1 MPWDLL
7 TLNDGH
13 TVPGIAA
20 QTAFMHPGQP
30 AVDQL
35 RQAFDIGFSHIE
47 ISANFVNTAHVG
59 KALRACTTGR
69 PRSSFFVTA
78 HWLRSKESEAAFA
91 LKKDLKD
98 LGLDYVDLYLLND
111 PNISKQKIPNAWAKM
126 ERLKDAGLAKSIGVV
141 DFDESQLIELII
153 AAKIRPAVNK
163 IVYHPDNAAGA
174 PVGLCQNLGITVLTY
189 QIFTPLNTDTKPRTL
204 LENPPGADDTSPPGF
219 AVPRSTRL
227 GQIEGRRT
235 RTVILRIASRFPL
248 LLNFSKCFRSRSDTD
263 KLKGSIEVSHLETAL
278 TPVDLNIID
287 LVGAEYQ
294 RRHDERKMQNMAL
307 QKAIIGKGVGT
318 LLSAVPLP
326 TGN

>member
-1 MPWDLL
+1 MSWDLL
-7 TLNDGH
+7 TLNDGY
-13 TVPGIAA
+13 TAPGIAV
-20 QTAFMHPGQP
+20 QTALMHPGQP

-59 KALRACTTGR
+59 QALRACTAGR

-126 ERLKDAGLAKSIGVV
+126 ERIKDTGLAKSIGVV
-141 DFDESQLIELII
+141 DFDESQLMELII

-174 PVGLCQNLGITVLTY
+174 PVGLCDNLGITVLTY
-189 QIFTPLNTDTKPRTL
+189 KIFTPLNTDTKPRTL
-204 LENPPGADDTSPPGF
+204 LENPLAQMTHRLQASPYHVLLAWAKSKGV
-219 AVPRSTRL
+219 VPVL
-227 GQIEGRRT
+227 
-235 RTVILRIASRFPL
+235 
-248 LLNFSKCFRSRSDTD
+248 SRSDID

-287 LVGAEYQ
+287 LVGTEYL
-294 RRHDERKMQNMAL
+294 RRHDERKMQNRAL

-318 LLSAVPLP
+318 LLNAVPLP

>member
-13 TVPGIAA
+13 TVPSIAV
-20 QTAFMHPGQP
+20 QTAFMRPGEP
-30 AVDQL
+30 AVNQL

-47 ISANFVNTAHVG
+47 ISANFINTAHVG
-59 KALRACTTGR
+59 TALRTCTAEL

-78 HWLRSKESEAAFA
+78 HWLKSKETVAALA

-111 PNISKQKIPNAWAKM
+111 PNISKQQIPFAWAKM
-126 ERLKDAGLAKSIGVV
+126 EQLKDAGLAKSIGVV

-153 AAKIRPAVNK
+153 AAKTRPAVNK

-174 PVGLCQNLGITVLTY
+174 PVGLCKNLGITIFTHK
-189 QIFTPLNTDTKPRTL
+189 IFTPLNADTKPHTL
-204 LENPPGADDTSPPGF
+204 LERPLAQMTLRHQASPYQVLLAWAKSKGV
-219 AVPRSTRL
+219 VPVL
-227 GQIEGRRT
+227 
-235 RTVILRIASRFPL
+235 
-248 LLNFSKCFRSRSDTD
+248 SRSDMD
-263 KLKGSIEVSHLETAL
+263 KLKGSIKVSHLETAL
-278 TPVDLNIID
+278 TQVDLNVID
-287 LVGAEYQ
+287 LIGAEYL
-294 RRHDERKMQNMAL
+294 RRHNERQMQRKAL

-318 LLSAVPLP
+318 LLHFVPLP

>member
-13 TVPGIAA
+13 MAPGIAI
-20 QTAFMHPGQP
+20 QTALMHPGQP

-59 KALRACTTGR
+59 KALRACTAGR
-69 PRSSFFVTA
+69 PRSSFFITA

-141 DFDESQLIELII
+141 DFDESQLIEVII

-163 IVYHPDNAAGA
+163 IVYHPDNGAGA
-174 PVGLCQNLGITVLTY
+174 PVGLCNSLGITVLTY
-189 QIFTPLNTDTKPRTL
+189 KIFTPLNTDTKPHTL
-204 LENPPGADDTSPPGF
+204 LENPLAQMTHRLQASPYHVLLAWAKSKGV
-219 AVPRSTRL
+219 VPVL
-227 GQIEGRRT
+227 
-235 RTVILRIASRFPL
+235 
-248 LLNFSKCFRSRSDTD
+248 SRSDMD

-287 LVGAEYQ
+287 LVGAEYL

-307 QKAIIGKGVGT
+307 KKAIIGKGVGT
-318 LLSAVPLP
+318 LLNAVPLP
-326 TGN
+326 IGN

>member
-1 MPWDLL
+1 MSWDLL

-13 TVPGIAA
+13 TAPGIAV
-20 QTAFMHPGQP
+20 QTALMHPGQP

-35 RQAFDIGFSHIE
+35 RQGVVPNRAKPNLDVVAYPLPGHPE

-59 KALRACTTGR
+59 KALQACTAGR

-126 ERLKDAGLAKSIGVV
+126 ERIKDTGLAKSIGVV
-141 DFDESQLIELII
+141 DFDESQLMELII

-174 PVGLCQNLGITVLTY
+174 PVGLCNNLGITVL
-189 QIFTPLNTDTKPRTL
+189 TPLNTDTKPRTL
-204 LENPPGADDTSPPGF
+204 LENPLAQMTNRLQASPYHVLLAWAKSKGV
-219 AVPRSTRL
+219 VP
-227 GQIEGRRT
+227 
-235 RTVILRIASRFPL
+235 
-248 LLNFSKCFRSRSDTD
+248 
-263 KLKGSIEVSHLETAL
+263 LKGSIEVSHLETAL

-287 LVGAEYQ
+287 LVGTEYL
-294 RRHDERKMQNMAL
+294 RRHDERKMQNRAL

-318 LLSAVPLP
+318 LLNAVPLP

>member
-13 TVPGIAA
+13 TAPGIAV
-20 QTAFMHPGQP
+20 QTALMHPGQP

-59 KALRACTTGR
+59 KALRACTAGR

-98 LGLDYVDLYLLND
+98 LGLDYVDLHLLND

-126 ERLKDAGLAKSIGVV
+126 ERIKDTGLAKSIGVV
-141 DFDESQLIELII
+141 DFDESQLMELTI

-174 PVGLCQNLGITVLTY
+174 PVGLCDSLGITVLTY
-189 QIFTPLNTDTKPRTL
+189 KIFTPLNTDTKPRTL
-204 LENPPGADDTSPPGF
+204 LENPLAQMTHRLQASPYHILLAWAKSKGV
-219 AVPRSTRL
+219 VP
-227 GQIEGRRT
+227 
-235 RTVILRIASRFPL
+235 
-248 LLNFSKCFRSRSDTD
+248 
-263 KLKGSIEVSHLETAL
+263 LKGSIEVSHLETAL
-278 TPVDLNIID
+278 TPVDLNVID
-287 LVGAEYQ
+287 LVGAEYL
-294 RRHDERKMQNMAL
+294 RRHDERKMQNRAL

-318 LLSAVPLP
+318 LLNAVPLP
-326 TGN
+326 TGT